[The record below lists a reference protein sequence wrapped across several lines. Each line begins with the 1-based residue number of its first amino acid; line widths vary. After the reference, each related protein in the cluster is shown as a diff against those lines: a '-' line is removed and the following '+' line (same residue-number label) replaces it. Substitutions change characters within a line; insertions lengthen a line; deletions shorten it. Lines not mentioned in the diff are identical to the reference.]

1 MLRGFRARC
10 GQMPSAMKRFFGIV
24 FRGLILLGV
33 ALLSAFIAMSFA
45 IHGRV
50 VAVPKFIG
58 MTPAEADRLAL
69 ANGLTLQIENRFY
82 STEVPAGRV
91 LNQVPAAGEKV
102 RRGWRVRVAESM
114 GPQRVS
120 VPNVIGQS
128 MRAAEINL
136 VRRGLQVGTVITA
149 HLPDALP
156 DTVVAQSPSSNAEGV
171 SSPKVNLVVAATDP
185 DAGAMV
191 MPDLVGRSVD
201 DATSVVVSAGM
212 RIGKINTVSRS
223 QAGAAVPPA
232 PASSSPTVPLS
243 GAASGESPQ
252 QSAGATQAFAPIPTL
267 PIVTGQTPAAGQ
279 KVLPNTSVNLYIAR

>member
-1 MLRGFRARC
+1 VAGVAWT
-10 GQMPSAMKRFFGIV
+10 MKRFFGFV

-45 IHGRV
+45 IHGRE

-69 ANGLTLQIENRFY
+69 TNGLTLQIENRFY

-114 GPQRVS
+114 GPQRVT

-136 VRRGLQVGTVITA
+136 VRRGLQVGTVIMA
-149 HLPDALP
+149 HLPGTQP

-171 SSPKVNLVVAATDP
+171 SSPKVNLVVAAIDP

-201 DATSVVVSAGM
+201 DATNVVVSAGM
-212 RIGKINTVSRS
+212 RIGKISTVPGS
-223 QAGAAVPPA
+223 QTGALAPLAVPTAPGSTP
-232 PASSSPTVPLS
+232 PASSSAPVPLS
-243 GAASGESPQ
+243 GAIGEESPQ
-252 QSAGATQAFAPIPTL
+252 QQTVTQSVGRIPTL
-267 PIVTGQTPAAGQ
+267 PIVIGQAPVAGQ
-279 KVLPNTSVNLYIAR
+279 KVLPNATVNLYIAR

>member
-1 MLRGFRARC
+1 VARVAW
-10 GQMPSAMKRFFGIV
+10 AMRRFFGFV

-45 IHGRV
+45 IHGRE

-82 STEVPAGRV
+82 STEVSAGRV

-114 GPQRVS
+114 GPQRVT

-136 VRRGLQVGTVITA
+136 VRRGLQVGTVIMA
-149 HLPDALP
+149 HLPGTQA

-171 SSPKVNLVVAATDP
+171 SSPKVNLVVAAADP

-212 RIGKINTVSRS
+212 RIGKISTVVGS
-223 QAGAAVPPA
+223 QAPGTAIAQGADQN
-232 PASSSPTVPLS
+232 SS
-243 GAASGESPQ
+243 AA
-252 QSAGATQAFAPIPTL
+252 AAATL
-267 PIVTGQTPAAGQ
+267 PIVVGQTPVAGQ
-279 KVLPNTSVNLYIAR
+279 KVQPNASVNLDVVR